1 MNNILFLFFF
11 LLGVYVFRETKQ
23 KNGTAMK
30 TTKGRTLAMVGR
42 KESEGEEEEE
52 EEAAVADKKQLLRS

>member
-1 MNNILFLFFF
+1 
-11 LLGVYVFRETKQ
+11 
-23 KNGTAMK
+23 MK

-42 KESEGEEEEE
+42 KESEGEEEEKEEE